1 MPFLVALLLL
11 LAGCGRNGEEPPEP
25 PESRLEPSA
34 PPPGERRPLHEGF
47 TQRPPKDTPGLP
59 HSMPPLF
66 DERERAELAARSL
79 QVSQEDRARV
89 QAELEALVDEFER
102 TGDDEALVARIRS
115 KATESARE
123 GLLVYRTAEELFREF
138 LFPNDEKQAEAL
150 YRGALVLL
158 TGAVAPHNMVDLA
171 DGFKLVEQTPYLHE
185 PVLLATEY
193 ELSFVRCHLARR
205 EIQKLRDWQDVH
217 LLGEV
222 QGKVR
227 GDLVLRRC
235 VAL

>member
-1 MPFLVALLLL
+1 M
-11 LAGCGRNGEEPPEP
+11 
-25 PESRLEPSA
+25 
-34 PPPGERRPLHEGF
+34 
-47 TQRPPKDTPGLP
+47 
-59 HSMPPLF
+59 
-66 DERERAELAARSL
+66 
-79 QVSQEDRARV
+79 
-89 QAELEALVDEFER
+89 QAELEALVDELER
-102 TGDDEALVARIRS
+102 TGGGEALVARIRS
-115 KATESARE
+115 RATESARE
-123 GLLVYRTAEELFREF
+123 GRLIYRTAEELFREF
-138 LFPNDEKQAEAL
+138 LFPNDEKRAEER
-150 YRGALVLL
+150 YRGTLVLL

-171 DGFKLVEQTPYLHE
+171 DGFKLVERTPYVHE